1 MFRYS
6 KILSIFLLLL
16 TVQNLF
22 AWNPD
27 EYCVCV
33 FNRLKKV
40 NGLDRYNVIIGDGDG
55 MDNHNYQGCEE
66 QLNWVDAPAIND
78 ESEYSGP
85 YTYASVYCQNK
96 ALLTDPWSGEIV
108 LPFRLECIADPG
120 EHEHSV
126 AEINYHILCL
136 WDETGNDPGDT
147 LESLTPQHS
156 WPPSYTHGVLWYTNW
171 HGFSYHDVDTWKLD
185 NIEPNKTYCI
195 EFKQDSLLQGK
206 IKVELFNGSTLVKT
220 IDTTNMFT
228 STGSVDLLTRRL
240 YFSLKNPIFPT
251 VSITFKENHKNTS
264 YSLALMKCKPVV
276 LIHGL
281 NGHPS
286 KQSDKKSDFGSLKNF
301 IGYLNYVRPCI
312 CLDFVWTTANGSYKD
327 YVGKKSNPKTI
338 LGYLSES
345 NQFFFSKAT
354 IMTYSMGGT
363 ILYDQMQNGFLAN
376 EMDNAVIIC
385 APFWGV
391 SVANAFYLNKI
402 PYTELYQIIEGAV
415 GISPLNL
422 HDISRGSKIN
432 WQRNKN
438 ITFWN
443 EWDKITLVIGHGN
456 RVTKRMAVWFANNFG
471 DDVNE
476 LADSEK
482 SDGLI
487 FFFSS
492 NLQNRHPG
500 IIIIESEL
508 SHDAISHFEL
518 NNIHERSDFFTDF
531 VKKINNWNERA
542 AVGL

>member
-1 MFRYS
+1 MFRCS
-6 KILSIFLLLL
+6 NILLILLLLL
-16 TVQNLF
+16 TVQNIF
-22 AWNPD
+22 AWNSD

-55 MDNHNYQGCEE
+55 MDNHNYQGCIE

-85 YTYASVYCQNK
+85 YTYASVYCPNK

-126 AEINYHILCL
+126 TEVNYHILCL

-251 VSITFKENHKNTS
+251 VSISFKENHKNTS

-276 LIHGL
+276 LVHGL
-281 NGHPS
+281 MGYPS
-286 KQSDKKSDFGSLKNF
+286 NYGDDRTDFGDLKKF
-301 IGYLNYVRPCI
+301 MGYINSVRPCV
-312 CLDFVWTTANGSYKD
+312 CLDFPWDCSKKSYVY
-327 YVGKKSNPKTI
+327 YVGDSSKKGTLFNYLDHSN
-338 LGYLSES
+338 GYF
-345 NQFFFSKAT
+345 NAKAT
-354 IMTYSMGGT
+354 LITYSTGGPL
-363 ILYDQMQNGFLAN
+363 LYDQMTCFDISSLM
-376 EMDNAVIIC
+376 ENAVMISP
-385 APFWGV
+385 PFWGV
-391 SVANAFYLNKI
+391 HIAKRGNKLLI
-402 PYTELYQIIEGAV
+402 GKF
-415 GISPLNL
+415 PLNMSQNNL
-422 HDISRGSKIN
+422 ADLSRGSEIN
-432 WQRNKN
+432 WKRWERKTGWSDWER
-438 ITFWN
+438 ITV
-443 EWDKITLVIGHGN
+443 VIGTGTEN
-456 RVTKRMAVWFANNFG
+456 YLWGLAAWAFDYIGFDA
-471 DDVNE
+471 NE
-476 LADSEK
+476 LAETHFG
-482 SDGLI
+482 DGVVAY
-487 FFFSS
+487 SS
-492 NLQNRHPG
+492 ANLKNKHPEVS
-500 IIIIESEL
+500 IIKCNL
-508 SHDAISHFEL
+508 GHDTISRLYLNDIGERDEYF
-518 NNIHERSDFFTDF
+518 NNIIN
-531 VKKINNWNERA
+531 KINSW
-542 AVGL
+542 VDLSQ